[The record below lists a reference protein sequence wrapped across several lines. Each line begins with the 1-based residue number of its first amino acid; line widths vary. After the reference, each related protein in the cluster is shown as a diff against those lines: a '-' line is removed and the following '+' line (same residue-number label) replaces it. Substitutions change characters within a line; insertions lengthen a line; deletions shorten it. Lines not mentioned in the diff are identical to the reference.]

1 MKTIYGIAYIIFV
14 CLAVFNNILGN
25 EQANSFLIMIMAFEM
40 AILYK
45 LED

>member
-1 MKTIYGIAYIIFV
+1 MKTIYGISYIIFV
-14 CLAVFNNILGN
+14 CLAVFNNILVN
-25 EQANSFLIMIMAFEM
+25 EQVNGFLLMIMAFEM

>member
-1 MKTIYGIAYIIFV
+1 MKIMYGIAYIVFV
-14 CLAVFNNILGN
+14 CLAVFNTILGT
-25 EQANSFLIMIMAFEM
+25 EQVNPFLIMIMAFEM

>member
-14 CLAVFNNILGN
+14 CLAVFNAILKN
-25 EQANSFLIMIMAFEM
+25 EQANDFLIMAFEM

-45 LED
+45 LEG

>member
-1 MKTIYGIAYIIFV
+1 MKTIYGIAYIIFI
-14 CLAVFNNILGN
+14 CLAVFNTILGK
-25 EQANSFLIMIMAFEM
+25 EQVNFFSIMIMAFEM